1 MEDTLRKDDLDERA
15 HFIPVV
21 IPPKEGQRYDQPQ
34 DNLGKKIFKGL
45 FYFLTLLALTMSSIT
60 VTLQLSHVK
69 YTTYERIGNTECP
82 DTPGTSLVYSGVT
95 ISYSFYNGTPSSYS
109 GFRCMP
115 IKNEHINYN
124 RGTLKYELSLQE
136 QVYSGNVT
144 EYGTRS
150 NHQDAACAVCMI
162 EGRGSIM
169 VMPGRD
175 KCLDSWTTEYNGYL
189 MTSYTCVD
197 IEMEGL
203 GATGHPTRVAFLRH
217 EVISSKVSLKYQDN
231 NVLSCVVCS
240 K

>member
-1 MEDTLRKDDLDERA
+1 
-15 HFIPVV
+15 
-21 IPPKEGQRYDQPQ
+21 
-34 DNLGKKIFKGL
+34 
-45 FYFLTLLALTMSSIT
+45 
-60 VTLQLSHVK
+60 
-69 YTTYERIGNTECP
+69 
-82 DTPGTSLVYSGVT
+82 
-95 ISYSFYNGTPSSYS
+95 
-109 GFRCMP
+109 MP

-150 NHQDAACAVCMI
+150 NHQDAACAVCMV
-162 EGRGSIM
+162 EGRGSI
-169 VMPGRD
+169 VVLPGTDR
-175 KCLDSWTTEYNGYL
+175 CLDSWTTEYNGYL